1 MGIIITQLFK
11 CIEVGRGVSTEAL
24 EDTFVKGVVKGSIK
38 DNLVEKEP
46 ESIIDVSKMRAF
58 RDWLRVET

>member
-24 EDTFVKGVVKGSIK
+24 EDTFVKAMVKGSINK
-38 DNLVEKEP
+38 DSLVEKEP
-46 ESIIDVSKMRAF
+46 ESIIDVSKIRAF
-58 RDWLRVET
+58 RE